1 MLSVND
7 IELERRISEHI
18 ESDGYISGDVAIA
31 SSGGDSIDNQSDI
44 RNIYKSARKS
54 RLQTIIRPIIIALV
68 PYIVTL
74 FALLVYYLIADTGRQ
89 KPVERPYYVYFSI
102 GIVLIYTILFVISIF
117 NNNIREVLQDKIPL
131 LSGIIGFIA
140 AINVLTTKTTLLPV
154 LYFPSPD
161 RIIGLIYEQRIF
173 LLENLLS
180 SLELL
185 AKGFIFGGVIGFF
198 TGLALGYNK
207 KVAYWLNPITKF
219 IGPIPTTA
227 WIPLALSV
235 FATTEAANV
244 FLIAFA
250 VWFPVTLM
258 TSSGISSTEQ
268 THFEVAGTLGASTL
282 YKVFKVAVP
291 SAMPSIF
298 LGIFYG
304 TVSSFTTLMAV
315 EMNGNSSGIGWY
327 INWQKQVMMYD
338 GVYAGLIII
347 AIMCSVILTILFK
360 VRDRILVWQKG
371 VIKW

>member
-1 MLSVND
+1 MKKSVS
-7 IELERRISEHI
+7 ILKSIVPVIAVLISL
-18 ESDGYISGDVAIA
+18 AA
-31 SSGGDSIDNQSDI
+31 
-44 RNIYKSARKS
+44 
-54 RLQTIIRPIIIALV
+54 
-68 PYIVTL
+68 
-74 FALLVYYLIADTGRQ
+74 YYLLEDNGLQ
-89 KPVERPYYVYFSI
+89 KSTAHPYYVWFVLLI
-102 GIVLIYTILFVISIF
+102 GGVYLLALLGAFGFRTWRGKLLY
-117 NNNIREVLQDKIPL
+117 KAPL
-131 LSGIIGFIA
+131 LAGVIMLFA
-140 AINVLTTKTTLLPV
+140 VINTVTTKTRLLPT
-154 LYFPSPD
+154 LYFPSLD
-161 RIIGLIYEQRIF
+161 RIIGLLFEQRIF
-173 LLENLLS
+173 LLENVWSSIKLL
-180 SLELL
+180 LV
-185 AKGFIFGGVIGFF
+185 GFAWGAVIGFF

-207 KVAYWLNPITKF
+207 KVGYWLNPITKV

-235 FATTEAANV
+235 FPTTYGANV

-258 TSSGISSTEQ
+258 TSSGVQSVNQI
-268 THFEVAGTLGASTL
+268 HFEVSSTLGASTL
-282 YKVFKVAVP
+282 YKIVHVAIP

-304 TVSSFTTLMAV
+304 TVSSFATLMAV

-347 AIMCSVILTILFK
+347 AVLCSLVLTILFR